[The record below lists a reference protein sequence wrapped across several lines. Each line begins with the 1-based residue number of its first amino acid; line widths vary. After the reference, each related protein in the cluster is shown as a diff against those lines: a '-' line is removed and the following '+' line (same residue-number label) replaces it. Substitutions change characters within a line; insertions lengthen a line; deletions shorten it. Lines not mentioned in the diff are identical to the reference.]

1 VARAV
6 VTSSAFIASQS
17 HGGFGGGS
25 IGWWGFTGVGIPRK
39 NLSWNIA
46 AFPLLDL
53 TAGLIGLHSSGNMAV
68 GCPFRCFAKDYMLAI
83 STALWRH
90 SWAQSRLAWDIM
102 WLRLWDAE
110 RCASFPTALHASVC
124 AMLQASF
131 HHLAPLGFGALF
143 GGSVRQLACLTVESN
158 VLRCSWTTTAMADHL
173 KGMLSWLDSAVQW
186 EGAYGRPE
194 GNNITNSLIQESLC
208 LSLVQYP
215 DGVGGRRMFRLDVGW
230 IVSDSAVWSDP
241 SESSHDTST
250 APSWADSI
258 AGSFT
263 RTRLMIEG
271 CASLAFHV
279 GR

>member
-1 VARAV
+1 M
-6 VTSSAFIASQS
+6 
-17 HGGFGGGS
+17 
-25 IGWWGFTGVGIPRK
+25 
-39 NLSWNIA
+39 A
-46 AFPLLDL
+46 AFPSLDSM
-53 TAGLIGLHSSGNMAV
+53 AGPVGPCSRGKMAV
-68 GCPFRCFAKDYMLAI
+68 WRPLWCFTRAQTLAM
-83 STALWRH
+83 STASWRR
-90 SWAQSRLAWDIM
+90 SCTQSRFAWDIV
-102 WLRLWDAE
+102 WLRCWDALWH
-110 RCASFPTALHASVC
+110 ALFPIVVRASVC
-124 AMLQASF
+124 ATLQASF